1 MVWTSEI
8 LCVCQGGCERRRA
21 AGRLWFGRL
30 RFCVSVKVV
39 VSVGALLDTGRWCRN
54 LEMGFCGVVVGC
66 VVCFVYLIRSGHLFG
81 FFSASMSEAFF
92 KNIYK
97 NCIQGF

>member
-8 LCVCQGGCERRRA
+8 LCVCQGGCERRRV
-21 AGRLWFGRL
+21 AGRLWFGSL
-30 RFCVSVKVV
+30 RFHVV
-39 VSVGALLDTGRWCRN
+39 WREVVNVDALLDVGRWCRN

-92 KNIYK
+92 KNIYN
-97 NCIQGF
+97 NCMQGF